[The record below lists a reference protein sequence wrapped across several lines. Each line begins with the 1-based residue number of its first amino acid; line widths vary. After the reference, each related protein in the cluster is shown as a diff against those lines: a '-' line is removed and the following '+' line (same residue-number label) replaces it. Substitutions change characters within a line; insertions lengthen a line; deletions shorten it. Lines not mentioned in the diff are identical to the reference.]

1 MNWLSV
7 TPHLQGALN
16 PFAADWRTTDSR
28 HVAAGAVFI
37 ITALLFLFSR
47 NGKFNWIGW
56 LVAGAALGFLVVTH
70 NGAALALF
78 PVALLAGLA
87 YRLAW
92 RDGLSR
98 AIFAAAAGLL
108 LLGVGAWTLFHAG
121 SPASLFGQDGMGR
134 PNLFWAHPWLGAGYD
149 TLGQDRNGYVQLLVS
164 LGWVGFGLGMTG
176 LIIEPLVRFWPL
188 EYRDPDFR
196 ALLFAL
202 FALFVLNN
210 FMQSDFLGRENG
222 VWFSLLLVLTALRH
236 PDKSL
241 TLSP

>member
-1 MNWLSV
+1 
-7 TPHLQGALN
+7 
-16 PFAADWRTTDSR
+16 
-28 HVAAGAVFI
+28 
-37 ITALLFLFSR
+37 
-47 NGKFNWIGW
+47 
-56 LVAGAALGFLVVTH
+56 
-70 NGAALALF
+70 
-78 PVALLAGLA
+78 
-87 YRLAW
+87 
-92 RDGLSR
+92 
-98 AIFAAAAGLL
+98 
-108 LLGVGAWTLFHAG
+108 
-121 SPASLFGQDGMGR
+121 MGR

-149 TLGQDRNGYVQLLVS
+149 TLGQGRNGYVQLLVS

-222 VWFSLLLVLTALRH
+222 VWFSLLLVLTALRL